1 MMNHNDSTKNKSQQR
16 MIMTIGHSAAA
27 SAQAVAHNGT
37 GAIQLNNNDDEMVGD
52 EDEEEGLIFS
62 DSEPPTS
69 H

>member
-1 MMNHNDSTKNKSQQR
+1 
-16 MIMTIGHSAAA
+16 MTMGNSNTAA
-27 SAQAVAHNGT
+27 SALAVAQNGA
-37 GAIQLNNNDDEMVGD
+37 GSIQLNNNDDEMMVGD